1 MQATASSAT
10 CRFGLMKA
18 NHRFPVW
25 RVLLSTISRLSAL
38 GRMATPLLQSACL
51 PPRQEGAQ
59 TMRRVLRVSPLPNCA
74 FDKSRLRQ
82 LGFRLDGST
91 PPR

>member
-1 MQATASSAT
+1 VVLALGVGAMQATASSAT

-38 GRMATPLLQSACL
+38 G
-51 PPRQEGAQ
+51 
-59 TMRRVLRVSPLPNCA
+59 
-74 FDKSRLRQ
+74 
-82 LGFRLDGST
+82 
-91 PPR
+91 